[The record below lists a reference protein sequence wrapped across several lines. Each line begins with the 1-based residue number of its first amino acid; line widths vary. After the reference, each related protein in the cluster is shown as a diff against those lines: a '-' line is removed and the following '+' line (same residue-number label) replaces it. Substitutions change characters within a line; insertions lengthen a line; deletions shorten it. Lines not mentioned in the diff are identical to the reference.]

1 MKVAWPY
8 RLGGFFHI
16 DMESFMQEFLIHDGR
31 CKLHFGGVMTLH
43 KKFQTLFSY
52 FAIIV
57 GALLASFSIA
67 CVLLP
72 NDAIDYGTAGIAI
85 IISKLTGA
93 SLSLCVLLVF
103 LPFLIVGLIC
113 LGKHFL
119 AKTAV
124 GFAVYTLGLALFE
137 KIPFELNTEHFL
149 AVAFGG
155 ILLGIGLSLILRNG
169 GCIDGSEIVAN
180 VVVNKIY
187 KHTGKDYSIS
197 SILIAFNMCVYI
209 AVFVL
214 INQDSAMLSLLVYI
228 IATAIIDHF
237 TDHFEAIKQIT
248 IITKD
253 PDEIIREIKAELNKT
268 CTVFDSRGVI
278 AGENKTLICYV
289 NYFELQQVKKIVAKN
304 KGTFSTVS
312 TIEEILR

>member
-1 MKVAWPY
+1 MKV
-8 RLGGFFHI
+8 L
-16 DMESFMQEFLIHDGR
+16 L
-31 CKLHFGGVMTLH
+31 
-43 KKFQTLFSY
+43 SY
-52 FAIIV
+52 LAIV
-57 GALLASFSIA
+57 LGALMASFSVA
-67 CVLLP
+67 CILLP

-85 IISKLTGA
+85 LISKMTGY
-93 SLSLCVLLVF
+93 SLSLCVLFVF
-103 LPFLIVGLIC
+103 LPFLIAGIIM
-113 LGKHFL
+113 LGKSFFANAL
-119 AKTAV
+119 I
-124 GFAVYTLGLALFE
+124 GFAVYTLGLAYFE

-155 ILLGIGLSLILRNG
+155 AILGIGLSLILRNG
-169 GCIDGSEIVAN
+169 GCIDGSEIFAN
-180 VVVNKIY
+180 IVVHQIYNK
-187 KHTGKDYSIS
+187 TGKDYSIS
-197 SILIAFNMCVYI
+197 YILIGFNLIVYL

-214 INQDSAMLSLLVYI
+214 INRDSAMLSLLVYI

-253 PDEIIREIKAELNKT
+253 PDRIIRQIKEDLNKT
-268 CTVFDSRGVI
+268 CTIIHSSGVI

-289 NYFELQQVKKIVAKN
+289 NYFELQKVKTIISEN